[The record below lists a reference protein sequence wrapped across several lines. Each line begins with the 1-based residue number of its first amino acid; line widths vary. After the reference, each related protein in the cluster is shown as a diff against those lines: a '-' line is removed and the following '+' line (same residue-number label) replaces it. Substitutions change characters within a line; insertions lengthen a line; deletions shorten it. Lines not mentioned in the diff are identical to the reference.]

1 MKVVS
6 FEWQYKITTQSEK
19 IILLTDLEVIIQKG
33 LWFPNTKRSYLP
45 ISYL

>member
-6 FEWQYKITTQSEK
+6 FEWQYKFTTYSEK
-19 IILLTDLEVIIQKG
+19 IILPDLEVIIQKG
-33 LWFPNTKRSYLP
+33 LLFPNTKRSYLP